1 MKSVSSLSQSEL
13 NNLISEASRELE
25 ARKKSEAVIR
35 DIHKVFDKHGV
46 VKRERSALLDAAKS
60 GGLASKRTPKRAS
73 KRKGVK
79 VAPKYRC
86 PISGVTWTGASGTG
100 RPSASRTSTT
110 RVPAGGA
117 RSSSGSARGRRASVR
132 TRAPSGKVAVTK

>member
-25 ARKKSEAVIR
+25 ARKRTEAVIR
-35 DIHKVFDKHGV
+35 DIHKVLDKHGIA
-46 VKRERSALLDAAKS
+46 KRERSALLDAAKS
-60 GGLASKRTPKRAS
+60 GGLASTRTPKRAS

-86 PISGVTWTGASGTG
+86 PKSGDTWTG
-100 RPSASRTSTT
+100 
-110 RVPAGGA
+110 
-117 RSSSGSARGRRASVR
+117 RGR
-132 TRAPSGKVAVTK
+132 APAWVVNTCDSNKLSIEAFKSDSTYLI

>member
-60 GGLASKRTPKRAS
+60 GGLASTRTPKRAS
-73 KRKGVK
+73 KRIGVK

-86 PISGVTWTGASGTG
+86 PISGDTWTG
-100 RPSASRTSTT
+100 
-110 RVPAGGA
+110 
-117 RSSSGSARGRRASVR
+117 RGR
-132 TRAPSGKVAVTK
+132 APAWVVHTCDSNKLSIETFKSDPTYLI

>member
-1 MKSVSSLSQSEL
+1 MKAVSSLSQSEL

-35 DIHKVFDKHGV
+35 DIHKVFDKHGIA
-46 VKRERSALLDAAKS
+46 KRERFVILQAAMNAGITS
-60 GGLASKRTPKRAS
+60 SRTPKRAS

-86 PISGVTWTGASGTG
+86 PTSGDTWTG
-100 RPSASRTSTT
+100 
-110 RVPAGGA
+110 
-117 RSSSGSARGRRASVR
+117 RGRAPAWVVDACASNKLSIEAFKSDS
-132 TRAPSGKVAVTK
+132 TYLI

>member
-25 ARKKSEAVIR
+25 ARKKSESIIR
-35 DIHKVFDKHGV
+35 DIHKVLDKHGIT
-46 VKRERSALLDAAKS
+46 KRERSVLLQAAMS
-60 GGLASKRTPKRAS
+60 GGMASTRTPKRAS

-86 PISGVTWTGASGTG
+86 PTSGDTWTGRG
-100 RPSASRTSTT
+100 RA
-110 RVPAGGA
+110 PAWVVEA
-117 RSSSGSARGRRASVR
+117 CKANKLSIAAFKSSS
-132 TRAPSGKVAVTK
+132 TYLI

>member
-25 ARKKSEAVIR
+25 ARKRAEAVIR
-35 DIHKVFDKHGV
+35 DIHKVFNKHGIA
-46 VKRERSALLDAAKS
+46 KRERSGLLDAAKS
-60 GGLASKRTPKRAS
+60 GVMVSTRVPKRAS

-86 PISGVTWTGASGTG
+86 PNSGDTWTG
-100 RPSASRTSTT
+100 
-110 RVPAGGA
+110 
-117 RSSSGSARGRRASVR
+117 RGRAPAWVAS
-132 TRAPSGKVAVTK
+132 TCDSEKLSIEAFKSDPTYLI

>member
-25 ARKKSEAVIR
+25 ARKKSESVIR
-35 DIHKVFDKHGV
+35 DIHKVLDKHGIT
-46 VKRERSALLDAAKS
+46 KRERSVLLQAAMS
-60 GGLASKRTPKRAS
+60 GGMASTRTPKRAS

-86 PISGVTWTGASGTG
+86 PTSGDTWTG
-100 RPSASRTSTT
+100 
-110 RVPAGGA
+110 
-117 RSSSGSARGRRASVR
+117 RGR
-132 TRAPSGKVAVTK
+132 APAWVVDACKANKLSIAAFKSDGTYLI

>member
-60 GGLASKRTPKRAS
+60 GGLASTRTPKRAS

-86 PISGVTWTGASGTG
+86 PISGVTWTG
-100 RPSASRTSTT
+100 
-110 RVPAGGA
+110 
-117 RSSSGSARGRRASVR
+117 RGR
-132 TRAPSGKVAVTK
+132 APAWVVNTCDSNKLSIEAFKSDSTYLI

>member
-35 DIHKVFDKHGV
+35 DIHKVLDKHGIT
-46 VKRERSALLDAAKS
+46 KRERSAFLEAAKS
-60 GGLASKRTPKRAS
+60 GGLASRRTPKRAS
-73 KRKGVK
+73 KRKGIK

-86 PISGVTWTGASGTG
+86 PTSGDTWTG
-100 RPSASRTSTT
+100 
-110 RVPAGGA
+110 
-117 RSSSGSARGRRASVR
+117 RGR
-132 TRAPSGKVAVTK
+132 APAWVVSTCDSNKLSIKAFKSDSTYLI

>member
-25 ARKKSEAVIR
+25 ARRKSEAVIK
-35 DIHKVFDKHGV
+35 DIYKVLDRHGIT
-46 VKRERSALLDAAKS
+46 KRERSTLLQAAMND
-60 GGLASKRTPKRAS
+60 GMASTRTPKRAS

-86 PISGVTWTGASGTG
+86 PTSGDTWTG
-100 RPSASRTSTT
+100 
-110 RVPAGGA
+110 
-117 RSSSGSARGRRASVR
+117 RGRAPAWVVDACASNKLSIEAFKSDS
-132 TRAPSGKVAVTK
+132 TYLI

>member
-25 ARKKSEAVIR
+25 ARKKSESVIR
-35 DIHKVFDKHGV
+35 DIHKVFEKHGIT
-46 VKRERSALLDAAKS
+46 KRERSALLDAAKS
-60 GGLASKRTPKRAS
+60 GGMASTRTPKRAS

-86 PISGVTWTGASGTG
+86 PTSGHTWTG
-100 RPSASRTSTT
+100 
-110 RVPAGGA
+110 
-117 RSSSGSARGRRASVR
+117 RGR
-132 TRAPSGKVAVTK
+132 APAWVVNICDLKKLSIEAFKSDSTYLI

>member
-25 ARKKSEAVIR
+25 SRKISEAVIR
-35 DIHKVFDKHGV
+35 DIQKVLDKHGIT
-46 VKRERSALLDAAKS
+46 KRERPALLEAAKS
-60 GGLASKRTPKRAS
+60 SGMPSTRAPKRAS

-86 PISGVTWTGASGTG
+86 PTSGDTWTGRG
-100 RPSASRTSTT
+100 RPPAWVVDACASNKLSIEAFKSDSTYLI
-110 RVPAGGA
+110 
-117 RSSSGSARGRRASVR
+117 
-132 TRAPSGKVAVTK
+132 